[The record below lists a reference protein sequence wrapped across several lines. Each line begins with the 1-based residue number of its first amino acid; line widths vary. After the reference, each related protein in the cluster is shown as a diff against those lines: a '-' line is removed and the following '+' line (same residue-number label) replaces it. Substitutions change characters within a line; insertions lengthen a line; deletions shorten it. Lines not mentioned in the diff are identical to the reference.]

1 MFKKDIKKIKNG
13 YCELNYNIDNADWTV
28 KTYKIIEEK
37 VFINYQN
44 IGNTVSA
51 TIPIAL
57 CDAAKEK
64 KLKAGDQVMLVGF
77 GVGYSWGGCII
88 QWDPET

>member
-37 VFINYQN
+37 VFINFTNAKIEYEK
-44 IGNTVSA
+44 IGSNKWVYILMT
-51 TIPIAL
+51 
-57 CDAAKEK
+57 
-64 KLKAGDQVMLVGF
+64 
-77 GVGYSWGGCII
+77 
-88 QWDPET
+88 

>member
-37 VFINYQN
+37 VFINFTNAQIEY
-44 IGNTVSA
+44 
-51 TIPIAL
+51 
-57 CDAAKEK
+57 EK
-64 KLKAGDQVMLVGF
+64 KGSNK
-77 GVGYSWGGCII
+77 
-88 QWDPET
+88 